1 MSVKSHFAADALAS
15 VVVFLVALPLCM
27 GIAIASG
34 VPPALG
40 LITGVIGGIVVGFL
54 AGSPLQVS
62 GPAAGLTV
70 IVYELIQKHGIEM
83 LGPAVALA
91 GVLQLIAGS
100 VKIGRWF
107 RAISPAVIFG
117 MLAGIGILI
126 FASQFHVMVD
136 DKPRG
141 NGLAN
146 LLSIPQSFVKG
157 FTPDQGLPHN
167 EAAFIGVATIATLV
181 IWGKYK
187 PASMR
192 LVPGAL
198 VAIVLATFTT
208 WLLQFPIQRVDVPS
222 NLLSAVRLPMLE
234 RLPAMLSPEFL
245 MAAVGLAFVASA
257 ETLLSASAVDRM
269 HQGPRTNYDREL
281 SAQGVG
287 NMICGVLGSLPM
299 TGVIVRSSANVQ
311 AGAQTRASAILHGV
325 WLLAFV
331 SALPFVLRN
340 VPVAAL
346 AAILVYTGLK
356 LVDWKSFAQIRQYGR
371 MPVAIYLATVAG
383 IVAVDLLTGVLIGI
397 GLCVV
402 KLLYKVTHFHADF
415 RLDPVRRRGELH
427 IEGLATFFALPR
439 LSAILDGVPA
449 GTEVH
454 VQATRLVYIDHSCLD
469 LFRSW
474 AEQNAGSGSA
484 LVVEWDGLMG
494 RHRRPVA
501 PSTDVAT
508 TSQG

>member
-1 MSVKSHFAADALAS
+1 
-15 VVVFLVALPLCM
+15 
-27 GIAIASG
+27 
-34 VPPALG
+34 
-40 LITGVIGGIVVGFL
+40 
-54 AGSPLQVS
+54 
-62 GPAAGLTV
+62 
-70 IVYELIQKHGIEM
+70 
-83 LGPAVALA
+83 
-91 GVLQLIAGS
+91 
-100 VKIGRWF
+100 
-107 RAISPAVIFG
+107 
-117 MLAGIGILI
+117 
-126 FASQFHVMVD
+126 
-136 DKPRG
+136 
-141 NGLAN
+141 
-146 LLSIPQSFVKG
+146 
-157 FTPDQGLPHN
+157 
-167 EAAFIGVATIATLV
+167 
-181 IWGKYK
+181 
-187 PASMR
+187 MR

-208 WLLQFPIQRVDVPS
+208 WSLQFPIQRVDVPS
-222 NLLSAVRLPMLE
+222 NLLSAVRLPMLD
-234 RLPAMLSPEFL
+234 RLPACYLPSFLWPPWAWRSSP
-245 MAAVGLAFVASA
+245 ARKRCCPPPQWIAC
-257 ETLLSASAVDRM
+257 TR
-269 HQGPRTNYDREL
+269 GPRTNYDREL

-397 GLCVV
+397 GLSVV

-427 IEGLATFFALPR
+427 IEGLATFFALPK
-439 LSAILDGVPA
+439 LSAILDGIPGGRPKCTCRRRDWFISITPA
-449 GTEVH
+449 STCSAVGPSRTP
-454 VQATRLVYIDHSCLD
+454 A
-469 LFRSW
+469 
-474 AEQNAGSGSA
+474 SGSA

-501 PSTDVAT
+501 PSADVAT